1 MESAADGEGVE
12 IVSVTGD
19 SVTVSPLGGQQ
30 YQYSTDG
37 ATWTVLDDLNVSDNY
52 VISGLEENQRVYVRT
67 RYVANTTKP
76 ASLWSDAKAVSRDLI
91 AGVTAEDTTCTYD
104 GLIHSPS
111 VTIADSLDGAS
122 IRYSLAADE
131 PYTQAFLS

>member
-37 ATWTVLDDLNVSDNY
+37 AT
-52 VISGLEENQRVYVRT
+52 
-67 RYVANTTKP
+67 
-76 ASLWSDAKAVSRDLI
+76 
-91 AGVTAEDTTCTYD
+91 
-104 GLIHSPS
+104 
-111 VTIADSLDGAS
+111 
-122 IRYSLAADE
+122 
-131 PYTQAFLS
+131 

>member
-1 MESAADGEGVE
+1 M
-12 IVSVTGD
+12 
-19 SVTVSPLGGQQ
+19 
-30 YQYSTDG
+30 DG
-37 ATWTVLDDLNVSDNY
+37 AAWTVLDDLNVSDNY

-104 GLIHSPS
+104 
-111 VTIADSLDGAS
+111 T
-122 IRYSLAADE
+122 
-131 PYTQAFLS
+131 